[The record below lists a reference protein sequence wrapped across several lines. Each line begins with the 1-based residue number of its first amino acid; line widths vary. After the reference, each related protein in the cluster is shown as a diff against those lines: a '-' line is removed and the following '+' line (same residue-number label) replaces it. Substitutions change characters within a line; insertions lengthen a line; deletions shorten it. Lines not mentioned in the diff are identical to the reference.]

1 MQSALMRISQ
11 FKSRNSPESRLFSIN
26 ILDEISQ
33 AAPIQPPNDT
43 STSDDA
49 SVTPVYKRMRE
60 TGLLQGFGSARSAI
74 TSRQHGPVTV
84 ASLVAQ
90 VGLPLSALS
99 PRQSTLFVWQ
109 AAGALAVIATIQ
121 LLSAVGLQSYARPA
135 LVVLGV
141 SLAADQFI
149 LRGMIF
155 ETVYRALF
163 PRYSEKIVTHEAG
176 HFLAA
181 YLCGLPVRGYILSAK
196 EALEAGIPGQAGTLF
211 ADDDLAVEIR
221 KGKVTAG
228 GVDRF
233 SIVAM
238 AGIAAEAITYG
249 EAEGGEADITDL
261 LRLLT
266 TLQPP
271 WTEQSVRSQAR
282 WAVLQAVLLLRGN
295 QKAFEA
301 LQQAMK
307 ERKSLGEC
315 VACIEENFVEVE
327 SNISQ
332 KMKKNK
338 QGRDSD
344 KENEIAEREK
354 AIIKE
359 LEKIR
364 EKVDELSRD

>member
-1 MQSALMRISQ
+1 MQSALTRISQ

-33 AAPIQPPNDT
+33 AAPIQQPKEA
-43 STSDDA
+43 STSDDT
-49 SVTPVYKRMRE
+49 SVTPVYKRMQE
-60 TGLLQGFGSARSAI
+60 IGLLQGFGSARSAV
-74 TSRQHGPVTV
+74 TSRRHGPVTV

-99 PRQSTLFVWQ
+99 PRQSTVLIWQ
-109 AAGALAVIATIQ
+109 AAGALAVIATVQ

-135 LVVLGV
+135 LVALGV
-141 SLAADQFI
+141 LLAADQFI
-149 LRGMIF
+149 LRGMTF

-163 PRYSEKIVTHEAG
+163 PRYAEKIVTHEAG

-196 EALEAGIPGQAGTLF
+196 EALAAGIPGQAGTLF
-211 ADDDLAVEIR
+211 ADDDLSIEIQ

-228 GVDRF
+228 SVDRF

-249 EAEGGEADITDL
+249 EAEGGEADIMDL

-295 QKAFEA
+295 QKAFQA

-315 VACIEENFVEVE
+315 VSSIEENFVEVE
-327 SNISQ
+327 SNTSQ
-332 KMKKNK
+332 EMKKEKEERGNN
-338 QGRDSD
+338 

-354 AIIKE
+354 AIIME

-364 EKVDELSRD
+364 EKVDELSKE